1 MVAYAYEFFYKN
13 LTDRQNCFCKNLVN
27 NNLENL
33 KLIFMIEPICLD
45 WGSIQIQ
52 IVDDTS
58 VFITIGDWTVLMD
71 NSNGER
77 QITANMVFDGE

>member
-1 MVAYAYEFFYKN
+1 MQES
-13 LTDRQNCFCKNLVN
+13 
-27 NNLENL
+27 
-33 KLIFMIEPICLD
+33 ICLD

-52 IVDDTS
+52 IVDEAS

-77 QITANMVFDGE
+77 QITANVVFDEE

>member
-1 MVAYAYEFFYKN
+1 MQES
-13 LTDRQNCFCKNLVN
+13 
-27 NNLENL
+27 
-33 KLIFMIEPICLD
+33 ICLD

-52 IVDDTS
+52 IVDDAS

-77 QITANMVFDGE
+77 QITANVVFGEE